1 MINRRR
7 NFTQLRLLLD
17 PSWIQELDTLA
28 RAKSISRLALIR
40 YLLRSQMDEELDSY
54 KEFVRAREDRGKTRR
69 SLEDY
74 LNHKVY

>member
-1 MINRRR
+1 
-7 NFTQLRLLLD
+7 
-17 PSWIQELDTLA
+17 
-28 RAKSISRLALIR
+28 
-40 YLLRSQMDEELDSY
+40 MDEELDSY